1 MAGQLVGGPLVT
13 IITPDPSPG
22 EPTLAESPSGD
33 SFLAVW
39 TDGGGAINGVA
50 VPEAIWTSV
59 VQPAAG
65 GAGCSAPVQLTANG
79 NCPVAAW
86 NGTGFSVV
94 WADGSGLHLQQLDT
108 TGALLAAS
116 AHVMATPGADAC
128 PTSLIATDAGLAL
141 SWYDGQAPP
150 GELAVLREV
159 VALVNASGS
168 VDAQI
173 VLGTVGPGVAV
184 GLTLGE
190 LQGQTYA
197 AAVQWPDGPDGN
209 PETVVTAIDWSSG
222 TAGTATVI
230 GAGFYDSFFT
240 AGGQLEV
247 GLPGPPV
254 DAGGPPS
261 SGGLTLYE
269 SPPGGPIQLE
279 GQVNGGLAAAADACG
294 RLVVLGAGGP
304 NPSGVEPGF
313 FAQSLSGTAS
323 RVSLGAVS
331 EFAFVGGGSTFGVLW
346 WAGFGR
352 SNGALNFTAL
362 SWQ

>member
-1 MAGQLVGGPLVT
+1 VT
-13 IITPDPSPG
+13 IITPDPSPAQ
-22 EPTLAESPSGD
+22 PTLASSPSGD
-33 SFLAVW
+33 TFLAVW

-50 VPEAIWTSV
+50 VPESIWASIL
-59 VQPAAG
+59 QPVPG
-65 GAGCSAPVQLTANG
+65 GAGCSAPVQLTASG
-79 NCPVAAW
+79 KCPVATW

-94 WADGSGLHLQQLDT
+94 WADESGLHLQQLDT
-108 TGALLAAS
+108 TGALLGAS

-141 SWYDGQAPP
+141 AWHDGQAPP
-150 GELAVLREV
+150 PQLAVLREV

-168 VDAQI
+168 VDTQV

-197 AAVQWPDGPDGN
+197 AAIQWPGGN
-209 PETVVTAIDWSSG
+209 PETVVTPIGWSSS
-222 TAGTATVI
+222 TAGTGTVI
-230 GAGFYDSFFT
+230 GSGFYDSFFT

-261 SGGLTLYE
+261 SGGLALYG

-279 GQVNGGLAAAADACG
+279 GQVNGGFAAAADACG

-331 EFAFVGGGSTFGVLW
+331 DFAFVGGGSTFGVLW
-346 WAGFGR
+346 WAGFGM
-352 SNGALNFTAL
+352 SNGALNFTTL